1 MQLNFEELHQSK
13 ATDLE
18 KSKRVSQADPSRPI
32 LTSWSIDRGVYAIQQ
47 DLLPCLLQHKK
58 YNFGNFF
65 KSL

>member
-18 KSKRVSQADPSRPI
+18 KSKRVSQADPSRP
-32 LTSWSIDRGVYAIQQ
+32 SWSIDRGIYAIQQ
-47 DLLPCLLQHKK
+47 DLLPCLLQCKK